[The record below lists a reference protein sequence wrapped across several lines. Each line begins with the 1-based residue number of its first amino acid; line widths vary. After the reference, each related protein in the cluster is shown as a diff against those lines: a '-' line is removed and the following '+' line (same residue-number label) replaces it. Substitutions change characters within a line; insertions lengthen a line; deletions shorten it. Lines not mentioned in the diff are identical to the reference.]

1 MPGLLTFPT
10 RYVPGYGPDRP
21 LTAGGNWFEGTTAL
35 TQRFDSAA
43 HGVCYEPVLIDGLA
57 VRLTKP
63 AVRQNIIKPDQVRC
77 QWIAVDVDLP
87 GKADWT
93 EALLGEHNALLEAL
107 PYPLNQWLYWHTTEH
122 GYHLWY
128 LLDETVMPHQH
139 ESLSQSVRD
148 GLVLNGVEADE
159 TCRDWTRLVALPR
172 IIKENGIS
180 TAEQPWFSERW
191 QAGEDGLALTL
202 QVGSISV
209 AAATPSKGPAMPV
222 STGSGPSFA
231 YSPED
236 ALGLVYTHGDLD
248 YPTEQGRILR
258 KAVESSLMR
267 AGNHTIA
274 AEQVLDGQPFPQG
287 MRDTSVAQTV
297 GWLVSKARSVSAK
310 GITPD
315 HLLGLLLPACQ
326 ATDIDSGPQDNGR
339 PWIEKAAEKTLEYWR
354 SDEESAARKQVELIR
369 KAQNSTTPEGLCD
382 LLYNKLKDP
391 LLNRAT
397 NESWYEQ
404 LQTYAFVQTS
414 ATSVFCLAPNG
425 CYQGPFPSFL
435 MAIGMSA
442 RNGVGVLLGVRWIDD
457 SGKTKEI
464 SESSAKKDYCRFA
477 TVERQ
482 VYHPLSI
489 PEEDRF
495 EPTRLDQ
502 QQVCLFERKFRPQ
515 EIAAARSEW
524 VEKYLH
530 VLTGSSPEKI
540 TEDYRQLIYWLTY
553 LRDFD
558 SSQLPMLYIYGTAR
572 SGKTLLGNA
581 IEMQAATARPSTAGG
596 NYNSH
601 YAKGLILIYDD
612 VQPISYGNH
621 GQMKRA
627 LGEFLNVLSGQ
638 QVEVHE
644 KYKDARGLQYPW
656 RVVVLNNSSAF
667 FDDLMQSHNSH
678 SDRDKR
684 DALARRS
691 ILLKVN
697 PYCREWLFDNARGRA
712 DVVSEV
718 AAHIAWMNQ
727 NREELQPIFSEYEKL
742 AEPGGMRLVSNTLAM
757 GTAESSQSLDEIQMI
772 AAVVRQLSKCLRSS
786 MINDNYAIMD
796 RSGQFLAVRGALM
809 EALGAKAATTSQR
822 FHMKQAIGSVMNQCG
837 VSATQGT
844 AMQKVEGQWV
854 ESPTKSG
861 KRRWFALDF
870 QALSHFCEFLPPG
883 IDHTVQELIEE
894 CQEVRDLGL

>member
-1 MPGLLTFPT
+1 
-10 RYVPGYGPDRP
+10 VPGYGPDRP
-21 LTAGGNWFEGTTAL
+21 LGDGGHWMEGTSAFVHPFG
-35 TQRFDSAA
+35 QAA
-43 HGVCYEPVLIDGLA
+43 HGVCYKPVYIDGVA

-63 AVRQNIIKPDQVRC
+63 AVRQGIIPADQVRC
-77 QWIAVDVDLP
+77 SWVAVDVDLP
-87 GKADWT
+87 NKESWT
-93 EALLGEHNALLEAL
+93 QEVLHEHWGRLQKL
-107 PYPLNQWLYWHTTEH
+107 PYPFNQWLYWHTTEH

-128 LLDETVMPHQH
+128 LLDEEVSHDQH
-139 ESLSQSVRD
+139 EKLSQALRD
-148 GLVLNGVEADE
+148 GLVANGVEADE

-172 IIKENGIS
+172 IVKENGID
-180 TAEQPWFSERW
+180 TAQQPWFVDHW
-191 QAGEDGLALTL
+191 QSSDTGQALTL
-202 QVGSISV
+202 QVASLSIAS
-209 AAATPSKGPAMPV
+209 AAPTKGPAMPV
-222 STGSGPSFA
+222 LTGPGPEFTRT
-231 YSPED
+231 PDE
-236 ALGLVYTHGDLD
+236 ALTLVYTHGDLD
-248 YPTEQGRILR
+248 YPTEEGRILR

-315 HLLGLLLPACQ
+315 HLLGLLVPACN

-354 SDEESAARKQVELIR
+354 SDEESVARKQVEMIR

-382 LLYNKLKDP
+382 LLHSKLKDP
-391 LLNRAT
+391 LLNRNT
-397 NESWYEQ
+397 NEAWYEQ
-404 LQTYAFVQTS
+404 LQTYAFLQTS

-442 RNGVGVLLGVRWIDD
+442 RNGVGVLLGVRWLDD
-457 SGKTKEI
+457 SGSTKEI
-464 SESSAKKDYCRFA
+464 SEATAKKDYCRFA
-477 TVERQ
+477 AIDRQ
-482 VYHPLSI
+482 LYHPLSV

-495 EPTRLDQ
+495 EPVRLDQ

-515 EIAAARSEW
+515 EVQAQRSEW

-530 VLTGSSPEKI
+530 VLTGSSPEHQ
-540 TEDYRQLIYWLTY
+540 TEDYKQLTYWLAY

-558 SSQLPMLYIYGTAR
+558 NSQLPMLYIYGTAR

-667 FDDLMQSHNSH
+667 FDDLMNSHNSY

-684 DALARRS
+684 DALAQRS
-691 ILLKVN
+691 ILIKVN
-697 PYCREWLFDNARGRA
+697 AYCREWLFENARDRA
-712 DVVSEV
+712 DVVAEV

-727 NREELQPIFSEYEKL
+727 NREELRPIFEDYERL
-742 AEPGGMRLVSNTLAM
+742 AEPGGMRLVSNSMAM

-772 AAVVRQLSKCLRSS
+772 GAVVKQLSKCLKSS
-786 MINDNYAIMD
+786 MINDNYAVLDKTGEI
-796 RSGQFLAVRGALM
+796 LAVRGALM
-809 EALGAKAATTSQR
+809 EALGAKEATAAQR
-822 FHMKQAIGSVMNQCG
+822 FHMKQAIDAIMNARG
-837 VSATQGT
+837 RGPTTAT
-844 AMQKVEGQWV
+844 AMQFVEGQWV
-854 ESPTKSG
+854 PSPSKSG
-861 KRRWFALDF
+861 KRRWVSLDF
-870 QALSHFCEFLPPG
+870 RALSHFCEFLPPG
-883 IDHTVQELIEE
+883 VDHTVQELMEQ
-894 CQEVRDLGL
+894 CQEVKELGL